1 MKTTTHRLQA
11 LRLAI
16 IALAAVM
23 AYAGLTGCS
32 REPAKTITIAYSN
45 DLLGTIHPCDCPG
58 QEYGGLARRATFV
71 EMVRDTAQNFLLLD
85 AGDFMGRDVS
95 FGEKKAEV
103 YLQSMALM
111 GYDGM
116 VVGESDFGFGVDY
129 IVKRTA
135 EAGLPILVANL
146 YDAKNNQLLF
156 PASSRIEYPS
166 GVTIGLIG
174 VMGSRVKFPPQVP
187 AGALRIT
194 DPAAAIRREA
204 AGFSPPVDAVV
215 VLAHLP
221 IVDAR
226 QLAREVPE
234 IDLIICGH
242 EGRQVRKQDRRFG
255 NAFILQIPQE
265 GKHSGLA
272 FAVLG
277 KEGGIRDLQAG
288 LMPLSERYNDH
299 DVVSGL
305 LDEYGL

>member
-1 MKTTTHRLQA
+1 MKTTSHRDRVTRL
-11 LRLAI
+11 LAI
-16 IALAAVM
+16 GLAALT
-23 AYAGLTGCS
+23 AFAGLAGCS

-45 DLLGTIHPCDCPG
+45 DLLGTINPCDCPG

-71 EMVRDTAQNFLLLD
+71 EMVRDTAENFLLLD
-85 AGDFMGRDVS
+85 GGEFMGRDVS

-103 YLQSMALM
+103 YIQSMALM

-129 IVKRTA
+129 IVSRA
-135 EAGLPILVANL
+135 GEAGLPILVANL
-146 YDAKNNQLLF
+146 YDAQNDRLLF

-174 VMGSRVKFPPQVP
+174 VMGPGLKFPPQVP
-187 AGALRIT
+187 AGALRVT
-194 DPAAAIRREA
+194 DPAAAIRKA
-204 AGFSPPVDAVV
+204 VAGFAPPVDAVV

-221 IVDAR
+221 IVEAR
-226 QLAREVPE
+226 QLARDVPE
-234 IDLIICGH
+234 IDLIVCGH
-242 EGRQVRKQDRRFG
+242 DGKRVRKENRRFG
-255 NAFILQIPQE
+255 NAFILQIPDD

-277 KEGGIRDLQAG
+277 KEGGIRDLEAS
-288 LMPLSERYNDH
+288 LMPLSERYDDH
-299 DVVSGL
+299 EVVSAL